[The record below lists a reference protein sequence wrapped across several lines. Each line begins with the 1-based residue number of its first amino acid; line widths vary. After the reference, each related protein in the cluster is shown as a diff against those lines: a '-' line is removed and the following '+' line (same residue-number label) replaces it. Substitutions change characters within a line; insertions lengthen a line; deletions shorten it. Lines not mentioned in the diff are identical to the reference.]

1 VLSAH
6 LGYDLARMQFEIIF
20 GPEAAENF
28 SRLDAHTRSEVR
40 DAIQNHLRHEPT
52 KLSKSRIKRLRGLRQ
67 PQYRLRIGDI
77 RVFYDV
83 VDGEVHI
90 LALMTKAR
98 AIEWLTE
105 RGIPE

>member
-1 VLSAH
+1 
-6 LGYDLARMQFEIIF
+6 MPFEIIF

-28 SRLDAHTRSEVR
+28 RRLEAHIRSEVR
-40 DAIQNHLRHEPT
+40 DAIEVHLRHEPT
-52 KLSKSRIKRLRGLRQ
+52 RVSKSRIKRLRGLQQ
-67 PQYRLRIGDI
+67 PQYRLRVGEI

-83 VDGEVHI
+83 VEGEVHV

-98 AIEWLTE
+98 AVAWLSE